1 MTMTLFI
8 SLFTL
13 GSAVSALLTEA
24 IKRAYQ
30 NANMKYSPN
39 IVALVNAMVVGGF
52 GTAVA
57 NMLLG
62 IPMTTNNILCM
73 FLMVIVVWMASMIG
87 YDKVIQLLNQ
97 LKDVTP
103 KEVKEDGN
111 NDNGS
116 TEE

>member
-57 NMLLG
+57 
-62 IPMTTNNILCM
+62 
-73 FLMVIVVWMASMIG
+73 
-87 YDKVIQLLNQ
+87 
-97 LKDVTP
+97 
-103 KEVKEDGN
+103 
-111 NDNGS
+111 
-116 TEE
+116 